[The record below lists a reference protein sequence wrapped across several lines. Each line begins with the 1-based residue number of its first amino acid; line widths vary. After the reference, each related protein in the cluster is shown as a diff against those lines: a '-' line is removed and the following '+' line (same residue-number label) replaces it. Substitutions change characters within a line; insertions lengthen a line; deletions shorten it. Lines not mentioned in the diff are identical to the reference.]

1 MIPLTMKE
9 LLETATTRNQAVA
22 AINVSNMETVLGVI
36 EAAERLEAGVIIQ
49 AAPIQLR
56 KQAIDYE
63 QLAGI
68 VRVLLK
74 KRQVTA
80 ALHLDHADSVEDCIA
95 AIDAGFSSVMY
106 DGSKQ
111 DYEVNKRNTQD
122 VVRYAVQ
129 RGVTVEAELGCI
141 GGNEGESRE
150 NAEHQAFFTDPDQ
163 VQDFLRATNADCLAV
178 AIGNS
183 HGFYR
188 STPKLDFERLMRIRS
203 VANVPLVLHGG
214 TGISREDLDKAI
226 AAGIRKINFF
236 TEVDREYIKGFV
248 KAYQDDQN
256 VYMMDAQ
263 EEGRRWMMWKI
274 EEKIKICQRKH

>member
-1 MIPLTMKE
+1 MIPITMKE

-49 AAPIQLR
+49 VAPIQLR

-63 QLAGI
+63 QMAGI

-74 KRQVTA
+74 RRQVTA
-80 ALHLDHADSVEDCIA
+80 ALHLDHADSVEDCRA

-111 DYEVNKRNTQD
+111 DYEVNKKNTRD
-122 VVRYAVQ
+122 VVRYAAQ

-141 GGNEGESRE
+141 DGNEGESRE
-150 NAEHQAFFTDPDQ
+150 DAGHQAFLTDPDQ
-163 VQDFLRATNADCLAV
+163 VRDFLNATNADCLAV
-178 AIGNS
+178 AIGNA

-188 STPKLDFERLMRIRS
+188 STPKLDFERLARIRS

-226 AAGIRKINFF
+226 AAGVRKINFF
-236 TEVDREYIKGFV
+236 TEVDREYVKGFV
-248 KAYQDDQN
+248 KAYQDDRHI
-256 VYMMDAQ
+256 YMMDAQ
-263 EEGRRWMMWKI
+263 EEGRRWMMR
-274 EEKIKICQRKH
+274 EVEAKIKICQRRY